1 MAQIPSGQ
9 KFHTVPAGVQTI
21 ERGSALANSQRE
33 IYTMQDIIDTAG
45 GGSGSSYVVI
55 KADSNPSENGAALE
69 QAYVDAATYEPNGNP
84 ISSFNQFYIVLAP
97 GYYELSTTLIVN
109 LPWVNIVSMTG
120 LRDVFIMGNTLS
132 VTAHSV
138 YIQGIDTAS
147 VDGLSF
153 STSGTSSAQTF
164 ENCRGGEES
173 FGAYTGAY
181 GTYINCDAGYN
192 SFGANSI
199 AGGVFINC
207 TAQWNS
213 FGGGFGGTQASGV
226 FKNCTSSYSSFGGY
240 NGSANGTFEYCVGGN
255 NSFGG
260 GPSGNASGIFSF
272 CKLTAGSF
280 PVPGGSGKFVYCHAN
295 GIPYNAGFIAQNN
308 L

>member
-1 MAQIPSGQ
+1 MAIQQRSQLKGFGQ
-9 KFHTVPAGVQTI
+9 STNEKYIVEDI
-21 ERGSALANSQRE
+21 R
-33 IYTMQDIIDTAG
+33 DIISNM
-45 GGSGSSYVVI
+45 GSGFGSGTNYVI
-55 KADSNPSENGAALE
+55 INADGKPVENGAALE

-109 LPWVNIVSMTG
+109 LPWVNIISMTG
-120 LRDVFIMGNTLS
+120 LRDVFIMGNTFN

-213 FGGGFGGTQASGV
+213 FGGLSFATGI

-240 NGSANGTFEYCVGGN
+240 TGSASGTFEYCTGGN
-255 NSFGG
+255 NSFAS
-260 GPSGNASGIFSF
+260 PLGNASGIFAF
-272 CKLTAGSF
+272 CNLKGGSF
-280 PVPGGSGKFVYCHAN
+280 VAPSGSGKFIYCHN
-295 GIPYNAGFIAQNN
+295 DGIPYNAGFIFQNK

>member
-120 LRDVFIMGNTLS
+120 LRDVFIMGNTFN

-138 YIQGIDTAS
+138 YIQGIDTSS
-147 VDGLSF
+147 VDALSF
-153 STSGTSSAQTF
+153 STSGTSSAQIF
-164 ENCRGGEES
+164 ENCRGGAES

-213 FGGGFGGTQASGV
+213 FGGLSFATGI

-240 NGSANGTFEYCVGGN
+240 TGSASGTFEYCTGGN
-255 NSFGG
+255 NSFAS
-260 GPSGNASGIFSF
+260 PLGNASGIFAF
-272 CKLTAGSF
+272 CNLKGGSF
-280 PVPGGSGKFVYCHAN
+280 VAPSGSGKFIYCHN
-295 GIPYNAGFIAQNN
+295 DGIPYNAGFIFQNK